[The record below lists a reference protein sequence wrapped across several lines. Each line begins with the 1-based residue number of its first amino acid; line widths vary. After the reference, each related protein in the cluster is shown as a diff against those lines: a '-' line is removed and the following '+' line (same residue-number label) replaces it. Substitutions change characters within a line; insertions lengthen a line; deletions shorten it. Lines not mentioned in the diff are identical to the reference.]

1 MATVQ
6 GQVGIVDMEMEV
18 MEDLVVQAILAL
30 TDLEEVM
37 VEEGEDME
45 VGATMEVMEV
55 DMVVV
60 DMVVWVLMPMALVLG
75 EDMEAALVMALVG
88 DMAAT

>member
-1 MATVQ
+1 MGTLEEGLVATVQ

-18 MEDLVVQAILAL
+18 MEDLVVQAMLAH

-37 VEEGEDME
+37 VEEGQDME
-45 VGATMEVMEV
+45 VGATMEVMVVDMVAVV

-60 DMVVWVLMPMALVLG
+60 DMVVWV
-75 EDMEAALVMALVG
+75 
-88 DMAAT
+88 